1 VSASKKSG
9 HKTVKRFAKSGSV
22 EFGDTVVTNSAAAQY
37 GFKVGEEW
45 RLTGWFGSGVVGAAA
60 SSGDRVV
67 LRKYAT
73 RGSDV
78 RVEMSARCVNRT
90 HGQKWE

>member
-1 VSASKKSG
+1 MVTKADLKAL
-9 HKTVKRFAKSGSV
+9 KRFAKTGSV
-22 EFGDTVVTNSAAAQY
+22 EIGDTVVTNSAAAQY

-45 RLTGWFGSGVVGAAA
+45 GLTGWPGGGVVGAAA

-67 LRKYAT
+67 LRKYAG
-73 RGSDV
+73 GSVV
-78 RVEMSARCVNRT
+78 RVEIPARCVNRT